1 MRLQV
6 ESTRCSSS
14 YTNLRSSPTISL
26 NLATLGFAPP
36 PNLTRPPANVSPSR
50 LLTPSLPTLDRRLS
64 PPFSFLRTRPATA
77 TYRVSIAT
85 RTGSLVAPWRPRTL
99 SERTRAHCFIPPLVL
114 LVCSPGSRQRI
125 TSNSARVRAAYPQTF
140 LPFKE

>member
-36 PNLTRPPANVSPSR
+36 PNRVVASLACLDPKSGGVVVTSLGGVPVASIFSGLAAKRVVS
-50 LLTPSLPTLDRRLS
+50 
-64 PPFSFLRTRPATA
+64 
-77 TYRVSIAT
+77 
-85 RTGSLVAPWRPRTL
+85 
-99 SERTRAHCFIPPLVL
+99 
-114 LVCSPGSRQRI
+114 
-125 TSNSARVRAAYPQTF
+125 
-140 LPFKE
+140 